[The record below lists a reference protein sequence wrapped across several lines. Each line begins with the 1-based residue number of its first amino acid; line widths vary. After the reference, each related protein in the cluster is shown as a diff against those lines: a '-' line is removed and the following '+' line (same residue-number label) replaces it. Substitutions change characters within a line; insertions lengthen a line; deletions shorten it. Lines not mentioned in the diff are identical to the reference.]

1 MVYNHDFEIDK
12 TLRKP
17 FTYFAH
23 DDCKSES
30 NRLAPMSESEK
41 VGQNSNSKF
50 SLKKICCTPASN
62 SYSFEDYFFL
72 RSDKNVSKV

>member
-1 MVYNHDFEIDK
+1 MTMTSKWVK
-12 TLRKP
+12 LRKL

-23 DDCKSES
+23 YNCKSES

-41 VGQNSNSKF
+41 VGQNSNSKLF
-50 SLKKICCTPASN
+50 IKKICCRTASN

-72 RSDKNVSKV
+72 RSDKMFQRRERT